1 MTDVAPIET
10 GNTTEP
16 RISYAVARLE
26 RAVRSGIAE
35 RVRPYGLTTLQYTTL
50 SVLNRH
56 GAPLSNA
63 QLARRAY
70 MTPQAMSEVIDA
82 LETKGLIRRNPH
94 PNHGRLLPATLTAKG
109 RRVLA
114 DCERGVDEMEDSD
127 ARRPDRPRAS
137 RVPQGAEVPRCAHSA
152 PASRTTSDEPARARR
167 PRPGDGYADETRAS
181 AGVTLGCLWG
191 SAILRTDSRWRTGI
205 GMR

>member
-1 MTDVAPIET
+1 MRGAPPTRGAARLSDAFANMSLSVSIET
-10 GNTTEP
+10 DSRSTEP

-26 RAVRSGIAE
+26 RAVRAAVAE
-35 RVRPYGLTTLQYTTL
+35 RVSSYGLTTLQYTTL

-70 MTPQAMSEVIDA
+70 MTPQAMSKVIDA

-114 DCERGVDEMEDSD
+114 ECERRVDEMEDVMLAGLSGRERI
-127 ARRPDRPRAS
+127 AFHEALKSAVRAL
-137 RVPQGAEVPRCAHSA
+137 GAGFPH
-152 PASRTTSDEPARARR
+152 D
-167 PRPGDGYADETRAS
+167 
-181 AGVTLGCLWG
+181 
-191 SAILRTDSRWRTGI
+191 
-205 GMR
+205 